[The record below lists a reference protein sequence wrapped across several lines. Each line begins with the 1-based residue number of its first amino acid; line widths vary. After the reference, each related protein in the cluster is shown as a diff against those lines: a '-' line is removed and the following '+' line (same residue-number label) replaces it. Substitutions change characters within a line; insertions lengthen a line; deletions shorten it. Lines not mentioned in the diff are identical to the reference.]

1 VENAGQLQIGLL
13 CPCAATSGGV
23 LLDLGGPRQ
32 RAALAVLV
40 LSRGEVVPVD
50 LHAGDRL
57 RPVERRCLDV
67 VSHVR
72 APRAIRSAAPP

>member
-40 LSRGEVVPVD
+40 LSRGEVMPVD
-50 LHAGDRL
+50 
-57 RPVERRCLDV
+57 RRCPDV